1 MDIIKSFDYYSYSK
15 LIIASLTIGFSYY
28 PLKKYLNKYKNYD
41 KLSDDKKMYVTKN
54 IIKSGI
60 LAMLSFRFTP
70 QLIQLIHFKEVN
82 QNLFR
87 LYGALY
93 VGNDLAGL
101 LFVNNLPNSTKLHHS
116 STVLLYTI
124 LCAFNINKYPI
135 CRMMSIYTIFS
146 CYPFLV
152 NLYLGLRYLK
162 EKNTQIVK
170 YNYNI
175 NTFIDIIRR
184 TSYYTYLVSCSL
196 NWTTHAYILGYL
208 LYNKQFSYLDL
219 LYSGILYP
227 IITDDLIL
235 MNWLKNNK

>member
-70 QLIQLIHFKEVN
+70 QLIQLIHFKDVN

-101 LFVNNLPNSTKLHHS
+101 LFVKNLPKTTKLHHS

-124 LCAFNINKYPI
+124 LCAFDINKYPI

-162 EKNTQIVK
+162 ERNKKVIK
-170 YNYNI
+170 YDFNI
-175 NTFIDIIRR
+175 NSFIDIIRR
-184 TSYYTYLVSCSL
+184 TSYYTYFISCIL
-196 NWTTHAYILGYL
+196 NWSVHAYFLTYL
-208 LYNKQFSYLDL
+208 LYNNQFGYLDL
-219 LYSGILYP
+219 LYSTILYP
-227 IITDDLIL
+227 IITDDLVL
-235 MNWLKNNK
+235 MKWLKVNN

>member
-28 PLKKYLNKYKNYD
+28 PLKKYLNKYKNYN

-60 LAMLSFRFTP
+60 LGMLSFRFTP

-124 LCAFNINKYPI
+124 LCAFDINKYPI

-162 EKNTQIVK
+162 EKDTQIIK

-208 LYNKQFSYLDL
+208 LYNRQFSYLDL